1 MSEGLG
7 GSYLRIIYILLCI
20 CFINMK
26 IYKLLISILLPFLAS
41 GIGGLFTASSV
52 SSWYV
57 TLNKPSF
64 NPPSWV
70 FGPVWTILY
79 LLMGISLYLV
89 WSKKFSKPAF
99 IFFGVQLF
107 LNALWSIL
115 FFGIKSPLFA
125 FIGITLLWTAI
136 FITIIYFYKLNKLSS
151 YLLIPYILWVSFA
164 AVLNFAIF
172 LLN

>member
-1 MSEGLG
+1 
-7 GSYLRIIYILLCI
+7 
-20 CFINMK
+20 MK
-26 IYKLLISILLPFLAS
+26 KIWKLFISIFLPFLAS
-41 GIGGLFTASSV
+41 AIGGLFTASSV
-52 SSWYV
+52 STWYV

-64 NPPSWV
+64 NPPSWI

-89 WSKKFSKPAF
+89 WIKKYSKPAF
-99 IFFGVQLF
+99 VVFGLQLV

-115 FFGIKSPLFA
+115 FFGLNVPLYA
-125 FIGITLLWTAI
+125 FIEIVFLWVAI
-136 FITIIYFYKLNKLSS
+136 LMTIIYFYRINRTSA

-164 AVLNFAIF
+164 TVLNFAIF